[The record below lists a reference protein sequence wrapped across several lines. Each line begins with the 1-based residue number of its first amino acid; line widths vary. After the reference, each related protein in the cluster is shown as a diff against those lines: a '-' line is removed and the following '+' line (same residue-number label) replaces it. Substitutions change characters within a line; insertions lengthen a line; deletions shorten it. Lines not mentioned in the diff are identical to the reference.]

1 MDLRQMEYVLA
12 LADEQNFT
20 RAASLLSLIH
30 I

>member
-20 RAASLLSLIH
+20 RAASVCGVSQ
-30 I
+30 